1 MTPNAV
7 RFSISNSFRIRIRI
21 RIRISIRIRIRVR
34 IPRSVR
40 HIAAGG
46 GQWIGRITD
55 LGVPV
60 AVTDRHT
67 GAPPAAASTKAGAAT
82 AVANYYGRSLKK
94 KEEKQK
100 RGGNSASSAPSYRA
114 IELSNY
120 RSIDL
125 YMVYR
130 IVWIVDADRATFGQ

>member
-82 AVANYYGRSLKK
+82 AVANYYGRSLRKK
-94 KEEKQK
+94 KKNKNGEATQPAA
-100 RGGNSASSAPSYRA
+100 RLA

-120 RSIDL
+120 RTIELSIC
-125 YMVYR
+125 MVYR